1 MQNEIIMKCLI
12 KSSTES
18 NNNFNSILIN
28 NQLNYNQNLKPLNN
42 VYESLPILINTLDN
56 FNNKLLNI
64 DNGRRKRD
72 IGVQTESS
80 NVSLQ
85 SSLTSFLKHISR
97 NN

>member
-28 NQLNYNQNLKPLNN
+28 NQLNYNQNFKPLNN

-64 DNGRRKRD
+64 DNSRRKRD
-72 IGVQTESS
+72 IGVQTENS

-85 SSLTSFLKHISR
+85 SLLTSFLKHIST

>member
-1 MQNEIIMKCLI
+1 MKCLI

-28 NQLNYNQNLKPLNN
+28 NQLNYNQNFKPLNN

-64 DNGRRKRD
+64 DNSRRKRD
-72 IGVQTESS
+72 IGVQTDNSK
-80 NVSLQ
+80 VSL
-85 SSLTSFLKHISR
+85 
-97 NN
+97 